1 MCSSISI
8 LLSYE
13 GPSPDEICLVSAARQ
28 QDYVFLGNTSGS
40 MVLEAMGKKV
50 EIPKK
55 CLFEFDNKRKMMSV
69 IIEET
74 INGKT
79 FYKLL
84 CKGADSAILS
94 RLSSQEQ
101 PYLSN
106 AKAQL
111 EEWSKYGL
119 RTLCMAMKILSKD
132 ELDGII
138 KLLTASSL
146 SSNKEQLMEELMNK
160 IEKDLFLIGCSA
172 VEDRLQDNV
181 PETIAR
187 LLDAGIKVWML
198 TGDKMETAENIG
210 LSCRLIN
217 TEEFELIRMN
227 FNEAEEADD
236 YLMDAKEK
244 YRSARDKGKKCC
256 TIIEGIAL
264 GFILESRER
273 SLKYLAIM
281 KDCESVICCRV
292 TPKQKAQVVRLVK
305 RNLGKIALAIGDGA
319 NDVNMIQEG
328 DIGVGI
334 FGLEGMQAA
343 NSSDFAIPE
352 FKALDKLIFVHG
364 RYFLIYFRWSYIR
377 NSEMILYF
385 FYKNML
391 FTIPQFFF
399 IFINAYS
406 GLSLF
411 NSWYEFFYKGI

>member
-1 MCSSISI
+1 MVI
-8 LLSYE
+8 E
-13 GPSPDEICLVSAARQ
+13 A
-28 QDYVFLGNTSGS
+28 LG
-40 MVLEAMGKKV
+40 EKV
-50 EIPKK
+50 EIPKR

-69 IIEET
+69 IIEQKVD
-74 INGKT
+74 GKV

-101 PYLSN
+101 PFLET
-106 AKAQL
+106 AQAQL
-111 EEWSKYGL
+111 AEWSKYGL
-119 RTLCMAMKILSKD
+119 RTLCMGMKILSKK
-132 ELDGII
+132 ELDDII
-138 KLLTASSL
+138 SQLTASSL
-146 SSNKEQLMEELMNK
+146 SANKEQLMEELMHK

-172 VEDRLQDNV
+172 VEDRLQDQV

-187 LLDAGIKVWML
+187 LLEAGIKVWML

-217 TEEFELIRMN
+217 NDEFELIRMN
-227 FNEAEEADD
+227 FDAAEDADD
-236 YLMDAKEK
+236 FLMEAKEK
-244 YRSARDKGKKCC
+244 YRAARDRGKKCC

-352 FKALDKLIFVHG
+352 FKALDKLLFVHG
-364 RYFLIYFRWSYIR
+364 RYFCS
-377 NSEMILYF
+377 
-385 FYKNML
+385 
-391 FTIPQFFF
+391 
-399 IFINAYS
+399 
-406 GLSLF
+406 
-411 NSWYEFFYKGI
+411 